1 MPLHRLI
8 PFVFSLLILSA
19 CSNTTRERNPNLPEL
34 GFRFEINLNLPLY
47 SPLNNQGN
55 PVVINSGGVGIRGAV
70 VMNSGFDQYV
80 AWELSCPNHPPNAC
94 STMSV
99 DGQLARCSCEDYE
112 YSLFTGQLL
121 NRPDDGQR
129 YYDLLFYQ
137 ATRSGNIVTIS
148 N

>member
-1 MPLHRLI
+1 MPVRRPFLI
-8 PFVFSLLILSA
+8 AFLMMAFLG
-19 CSNTTRERNPNLPEL
+19 CSDDTQQRNPFLPEV

-55 PVVINSGGVGIRGAV
+55 PVVITSNGVGIRGVV

-80 AWELSCPNHPPNAC
+80 AWELSCPNIAPNSC
-94 STMSV
+94 STLEV
-99 DGQLARCSCEDYE
+99 VGQVAECPCDDTE

-121 NRPDDGQR
+121 NRPDDGER
-129 YYDLLFYQ
+129 YYDLLFYR
-137 ATRSGNIVTIS
+137 ATRSGNVVTIS